1 MLPAHPR
8 RRRSARRRATRH
20 EPEAEARRHGARET
34 RSRSSP
40 RAVAE
45 ARAPEE
51 ADGLPGHP
59 CSHRGPRWRE
69 GEGGGGEIRLAA
81 PAGTLGLDPLRAVA
95 NFEAEEEEQV
105 ATAFG
110 ERERRQI
117 LRRRRPQQRLG
128 RGAPASRD
136 VLVSSVARRS
146 SCSGAGAARRSSAS
160 STEEEERWPA
170 EQQCL
175 VHRGGGVAAA
185 TSSIGCCL
193 LRHGRPRPG
202 GDPGER
208 GGEAASTEIR
218 DRRSRTAELRA
229 ARTPMA
235 AAASSSDSAV
245 GANPCGTPA
254 RRLGARGSAVGGRF
268 GSRRRRRWRGGTGS
282 AEGREGLV
290 VGIWRPRG

>member
-1 MLPAHPR
+1 LSPPLSPPTPSLSVHLRRRTLRHPR
-8 RRRSARRRATRH
+8 CRHTHVVGDPRGGGRRGTS
-20 EPEAEARRHGARET
+20 
-34 RSRSSP
+34 
-40 RAVAE
+40 
-45 ARAPEE
+45 
-51 ADGLPGHP
+51 L
-59 CSHRGPRWRE
+59 RE

-81 PAGTLGLDPLRAVA
+81 PARTLGLDPLRAAA

-146 SCSGAGAARRSSAS
+146 SCSGVGAARRSSAS
-160 STEEEERWPA
+160 STEEEEWWPA

-208 GGEAASTEIR
+208 GGP
-218 DRRSRTAELRA
+218 TAVSPTACR
-229 ARTPMA
+229 
-235 AAASSSDSAV
+235 
-245 GANPCGTPA
+245 
-254 RRLGARGSAVGGRF
+254 RRL
-268 GSRRRRRWRGGTGS
+268 RRYLS
-282 AEGREGLV
+282 SLSSHSLFPPPE
-290 VGIWRPRG
+290 